1 MTDDI
6 DWKEWATF
14 QPLEAAQ
21 GLRASEDGSG
31 DPLPTAAVREIR
43 KALTERIGAGW
54 KPSRWPARERA
65 DAAVREFI
73 AAVLEETK
81 PDRPSE

>member
-14 QPLEAAQ
+14 QPLDAAL

-43 KALTERIGAGW
+43 EALAERIGAGW
-54 KPSRWPARERA
+54 RPSRWPARERA

-73 AAVLEETK
+73 AAVLGETRA
-81 PDRPSE
+81 DRASE